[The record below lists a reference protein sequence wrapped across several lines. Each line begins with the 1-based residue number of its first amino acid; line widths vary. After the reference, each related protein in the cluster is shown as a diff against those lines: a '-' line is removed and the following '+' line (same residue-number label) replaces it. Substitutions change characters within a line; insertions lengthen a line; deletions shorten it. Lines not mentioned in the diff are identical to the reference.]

1 MWVVRNDL
9 RRLLVVSWDVS
20 RVEKGLEPDKSRKP
34 EIGWQELVN
43 QRL

>member
-20 RVEKGLEPDKSRKP
+20 RAETELEQDKSRKP
-34 EIGWQELVN
+34 EIVWQGLVN